1 MKKFIAVIMI
11 MVLSFVGTVVLYE
24 TGTIGRGKEV
34 VANTATD
41 TAYAV
46 TAGATYRKFVE
57 TSDAQAAETGYTGV
71 VSETYAIGDDEIE
84 FSVHYINGARVSAI
98 QYNNYTDGLITELQE
113 KNEELG
119 TFSGFMAH
127 KLGLDK

>member
-1 MKKFIAVIMI
+1 MKKFIAAIMI

-24 TGTIGRGKEV
+24 TGTIGKGKDV
-34 VANTATD
+34 VVNTATD

-46 TAGATYRKFVE
+46 TAGTTYRKFVDA
-57 TSDAQAAETGYTGV
+57 SDAQAAEEGYTGV
-71 VSETYAIGDDEIE
+71 ISQAYTIGSDTIE
-84 FSVHYINGARVSAI
+84 FSVHYIDGTRVSAT
-98 QYNNYTDGLITELQE
+98 QYNTYTDNLITELQA

-119 TFSGFMAH
+119 TFSGFVSH